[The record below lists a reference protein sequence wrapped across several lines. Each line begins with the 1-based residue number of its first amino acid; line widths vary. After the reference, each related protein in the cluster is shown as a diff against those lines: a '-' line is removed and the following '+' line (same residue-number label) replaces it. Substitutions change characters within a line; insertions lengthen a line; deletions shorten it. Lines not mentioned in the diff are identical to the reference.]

1 MFRFVFVFAF
11 FCTVDVFSFCRFLRL
26 FYNCY
31 TVSMFTLLV
40 ANWPFCINEFEITFI
55 VLMCLLVSLG
65 TAYVKHLL
73 TLLYSFYPGYVF

>member
-1 MFRFVFVFAF
+1 
-11 FCTVDVFSFCRFLRL
+11 
-26 FYNCY
+26 
-31 TVSMFTLLV
+31 MFTLLV